1 MAGAGTRSRHIPL
14 PRRATPAP
22 PLILTS
28 IVLAFG
34 FVVTVAVSWMTF
46 NVVGGYEADIH
57 PFSGTISG
65 GDRVALWRFYLFT
78 FYRPRT

>member
-1 MAGAGTRSRHIPL
+1 
-14 PRRATPAP
+14 
-22 PLILTS
+22 
-28 IVLAFG
+28 
-34 FVVTVAVSWMTF
+34 MTF

-78 FYRPRT
+78 VYRPKTNSIEAVDVFFSSGL